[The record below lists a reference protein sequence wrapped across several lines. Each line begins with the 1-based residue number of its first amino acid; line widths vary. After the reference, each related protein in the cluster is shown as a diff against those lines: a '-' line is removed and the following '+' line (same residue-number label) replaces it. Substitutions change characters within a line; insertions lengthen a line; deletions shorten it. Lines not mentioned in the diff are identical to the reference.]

1 MDNKSPFE
9 NFDGLQLNS
18 EAKSFLSETAKW
30 AHLLARLGLAI
41 LGLMFLAVLVM
52 LVFGAATT
60 VFSNR
65 FGMGV
70 MGLGM
75 IIVYVLIGLLY
86 FLPLYYL
93 FKFANYIKSALTT
106 NDNQQLTE
114 GFRYLK
120 SHYKFIGIFALISI
134 AFYVLIFL
142 FGIFGRNI
150 NSFL

>member
-9 NFDGLQLNS
+9 NFDGLQIGP
-18 EAKSFLSETAKW
+18 EAKAFLRETAKW
-30 AHLLARLGLAI
+30 AYILARLGLAI
-41 LGLMFLAVLVM
+41 IGFMFIIGLVM
-52 LVFGAATT
+52 LLFGTGTT

-93 FKFANYIKSALTT
+93 FKFANYIKSALAT

-120 SHYKFIGIFALISI
+120 SHYKFIGIFAMISI
-134 AFYVLIFL
+134 VFYVLIFL
-142 FGIFGRNI
+142 FGIFGRNFS
-150 NSFL
+150 SFL